1 MMKMITDGTVNTAV
15 TGAAAIM
22 PFVLPADISKV
33 TVQDK
38 KRQNEGFDAFFNIIL
53 ISDQPIDKSSAIINP
68 FDVKL
73 P

>member
-38 KRQNEGFDAFFNIIL
+38 SVKMKVLTFFL
-53 ISDQPIDKSSAIINP
+53 I
-68 FDVKL
+68 
-73 P
+73 